1 MPRLSAVICLLL
13 SGTIAL
19 AAPGRI
25 ETETL
30 LIVDESSGQ
39 ISAPRF
45 AELTDQTIRVTRQ
58 LFEFWSVE
66 DRSAELGKIHVKFL
80 PPLGGYYGAQFHWVQ
95 GPGGR
100 VRVVSV
106 FGTHREPQELAHKLT
121 HAIYP
126 SSDKL
131 VRNMMGI
138 PAEMRFGNR
147 DSFPMCGLHVDDW
160 VLALRDAGA
169 YRPLTELTPEN
180 EPWGQTM
187 GPSGMLILTD
197 ERLQHISY
205 AEAGSFGAYL
215 LRHYG
220 MARMKRFYKVN
231 QEKRTRPWAEVYGHS
246 LLELEQEWLAALES
260 ARSSRTSGV
269 AEAFRLQGLR
279 GAAMCPPRKG
289 P

>member
-1 MPRLSAVICLLL
+1 MPRLSALICLLL
-13 SGTIAL
+13 SCTL
-19 AAPGRI
+19 AVAVPGRV
-25 ETETL
+25 ETDTL
-30 LIVDESSGQ
+30 VIVDESRGQ
-39 ISAPRF
+39 TSASRF

-58 LFEFWSVE
+58 LLEFWSV
-66 DRSAELGKIHVKFL
+66 DYRSAELGKIHVKFL
-80 PPLGGYYGAQFHWVQ
+80 PPSGGYYGAQFHWVQ
-95 GPGGR
+95 DSSGR
-100 VRVVSV
+100 MRVVSV

-121 HAIYP
+121 HAMFP

-138 PAEMRFGNR
+138 PAEVRFGNR

-169 YRPLTELTPEN
+169 YRPLTELSPEN

-187 GPSGMLILTD
+187 GPSGLLILTD

-215 LRHYG
+215 LRNYG
-220 MARMKRFYKVN
+220 IPRMKRFYKVN
-231 QEKRTRPWAEVYGHS
+231 QETRTRPWGEVYGHT

-260 ARSSRTSGV
+260 ARGNRSAGI
-269 AEAFRLQGLR
+269 AEALRLQGLR

-289 P
+289 L